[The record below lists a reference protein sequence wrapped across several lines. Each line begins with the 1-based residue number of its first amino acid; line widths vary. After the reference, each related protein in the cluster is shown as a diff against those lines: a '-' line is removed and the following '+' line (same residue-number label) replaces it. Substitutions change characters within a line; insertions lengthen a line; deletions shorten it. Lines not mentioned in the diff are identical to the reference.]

1 MSYVFTATGPQG
13 AVSVCWD
20 GKRSSVVKDGACVA
34 SVLVEFDGD
43 DGGLSCA
50 IAYAGWK
57 AGNKPANKEER
68 DAKAREALKQA
79 QEIIAQGRRKSHA
92 IWLDAA

>member
-13 AVSVCWD
+13 AVSACWD
-20 GKRSSVVKDGACVA
+20 GKRSSVVKDGICVA

-43 DGGLSCA
+43 EGGLSCA

-57 AGNKPANKEER
+57 AGNRPSTKAER
-68 DAKAREALKQA
+68 HERACEALKQA
-79 QEIIAQGRRKSHA
+79 QAIIAQGRRKSHA
-92 IWLDAA
+92 IWLDAT